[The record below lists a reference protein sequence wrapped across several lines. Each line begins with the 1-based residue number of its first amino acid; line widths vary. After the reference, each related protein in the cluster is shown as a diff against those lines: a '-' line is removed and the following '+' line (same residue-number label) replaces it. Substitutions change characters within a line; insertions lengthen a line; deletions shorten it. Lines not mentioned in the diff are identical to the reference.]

1 MNTRF
6 IKTLQ
11 QVKELLDQAP
21 VLEPG
26 WESKDECYQW
36 VEEVLRHFR
45 YRLLNRSEKGLIK
58 RYLTVVTGYSRAQ
71 ITRLIQK
78 YLATGHLKRKQ
89 HTNNGFSSRYRKA
102 DIRLL
107 AATDR
112 LHNGLNGA
120 AIKKICERAYKQGDK
135 SYDRLKGISI
145 SHIYNLRKSKT
156 YRNIR
161 TPKDVT
167 RPTNKAIGTLQKP
180 RPEGQPG
187 FIRIDTVH
195 QGDQDRVKGVYHI
208 NAVDEVTQ
216 YQVVCSVE
224 KISETFLIPVLEELL
239 ATFPFKLKGFH
250 SDNGSEYINGRVS
263 DLLEKLRINFTKS
276 RARKTNDNAL
286 VESKNGAV
294 IRKVLGYTHIPQEY
308 AT

>member
-1 MNTRF
+1 MNTRL

-11 QVKELLDQAP
+11 QVRELLEQAP
-21 VLEPG
+21 VIEPG

-36 VEEVLRHFR
+36 IEEILRHFR
-45 YRLLNRSEKGLIK
+45 YRTLLRPDKGLIK
-58 RYLTVVTGYSRAQ
+58 RYLTVATGYSRTQ
-71 ITRLIQK
+71 ITRLINT
-78 YLATGHLKRKQ
+78 YLAEGHLRRKQ
-89 HTNNGFSSRYRKA
+89 RTINGFSSQYTKA

-120 AIKKICERAYKQGDK
+120 AIKRLCERAYEQGDQK
-135 SYDRLKGISI
+135 YKRLKGISV

-167 RPTNKAIGTLQKP
+167 RPTNRAIGVRQKP

-195 QGDQDRVKGVYHI
+195 QGDQDRVKRCVP
-208 NAVDEVTQ
+208 
-216 YQVVCSVE
+216 YQRC
-224 KISETFLIPVLEELL
+224 
-239 ATFPFKLKGFH
+239 
-250 SDNGSEYINGRVS
+250 R
-263 DLLEKLRINFTKS
+263 
-276 RARKTNDNAL
+276 
-286 VESKNGAV
+286 
-294 IRKVLGYTHIPQEY
+294 
-308 AT
+308 